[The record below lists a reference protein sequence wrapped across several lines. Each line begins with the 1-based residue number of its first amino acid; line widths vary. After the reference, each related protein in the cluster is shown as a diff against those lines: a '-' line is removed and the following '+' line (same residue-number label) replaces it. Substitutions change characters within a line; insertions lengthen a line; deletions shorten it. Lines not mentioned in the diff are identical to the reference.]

1 MSRNAGST
9 VAQYNPY
16 VHEYP
21 QGMWSG
27 LLQTGQ
33 PHNDHVI
40 YRVGYVTLSDQVV
53 VVEVAMSHK
62 VSHPKLWVIY
72 SADCLSPA

>member
-21 QGMWSG
+21 QGLWSG
-27 LLQTGQ
+27 LLQMGKPQ
-33 PHNDHVI
+33 NDHVI
-40 YRVGYVTLSDQVV
+40 YRVGHVTLSKQVV
-53 VVEVAMSHK
+53 GVEVAMSHK
-62 VSHPKLWVIY
+62 ASHPKLWVVY
-72 SADCLSPA
+72 SADSLSHA